1 MKKVYSAKDPL
12 MVAHLKNVLETY
24 GVKCVTRKL
33 DLAIAAGELP
43 LIECWPE
50 LWIVDD
56 NRKLEAETILKRTL
70 APLASVKKPWRC
82 EGCSEEIGGQFSECW
97 KCGRNRDYKR
107 RLPVLTIVKSS
118 RRKR

>member
-24 GVKCVTRKL
+24 GIKCVTRKL

-50 LWIVDD
+50 LWIVDGD
-56 NRKLEAETILKRTL
+56 RKSEAETILKRTL
-70 APLASVKKPWRC
+70 APLVSVKKP
-82 EGCSEEIGGQFSECW
+82 
-97 KCGRNRDYKR
+97 
-107 RLPVLTIVKSS
+107 
-118 RRKR
+118 